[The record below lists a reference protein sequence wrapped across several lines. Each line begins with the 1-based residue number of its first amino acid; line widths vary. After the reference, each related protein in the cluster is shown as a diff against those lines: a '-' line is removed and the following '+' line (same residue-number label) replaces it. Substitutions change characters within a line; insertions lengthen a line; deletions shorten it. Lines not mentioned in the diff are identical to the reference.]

1 MDPFS
6 GFARVGF
13 RGVSAVLPPGWE
25 ELPGTGS
32 MWILA
37 HPPVPAG
44 RFRPNLVIRA
54 GSNGGASLLRLSTA
68 GLAETM
74 ATLAPIHV
82 LSVDEWPKVF
92 DRESGQALPG
102 RRHRFV
108 YEADG
113 HTVCVDRWVW
123 VIGAGVL
130 EATASY
136 ALEDHVGQKA
146 LFEYLVDQLEMKDH
160 GATHVLDWSGFDLV
174 TRSDPMPDYFASEQR
189 RTVVEDLS
197 RISAEQPYVPAGM
210 VLPAAAVELFQTL
223 GHREKL
229 GRFDLAGQQEAVR
242 ELVRSDL
249 LRESGQATV
258 KGKDYLTPFVDP
270 EARLTLTARRGSEV
284 RNAEV
289 WMASGRALLL
299 ADPSFYGAG
308 DVIGREIRLMRD
320 AHLPLALA
328 AWAGVAPAWPLRH
341 APLVIDEARFDAR
354 VASESAPL
362 PPGSDEAVGRL
373 WNAPWSSWSITHV
386 EAYAGFRWLHAA
398 EAGHYSVIPVDGGMR
413 LDAQPSS
420 LVWDAIVRT
429 VHTAATG
436 AQLDL
441 GTDVPSAWL
450 HARIP
455 APAAR
460 ESGTGSQTPAR

>member
-6 GFARVGF
+6 GFPRISF
-13 RGVSAVLPPGWE
+13 RGLSAVLPPGWE
-25 ELPGTGS
+25 QQPGTGS

-92 DRESGQALPG
+92 DRGSGQALPG

-113 HTVCVDRWVW
+113 HSVCVDRWVW

-146 LFEYLVDQLEMKDH
+146 LFEYLVDQLEFKDH

-174 TRSDPMPDYFASEQR
+174 TRSDPMPDFFASEQR
-189 RTVVEDLS
+189 RTVVEDVS
-197 RISAEQPYVPAGM
+197 RISAEQPYVPAGKVM
-210 VLPAAAVELFQTL
+210 AVPAVELFQTL
-223 GHREKL
+223 GHRGKL

-242 ELVRSDL
+242 ELIRADL
-249 LRESGQATV
+249 LTESGRATA
-258 KGKDYLTPFVDP
+258 KGKDYLTPYTDP
-270 EARLTLTARRGSEV
+270 AARLTLTAQRGSEV

-289 WMASGRALLL
+289 WLGAGHALLL
-299 ADPSFYGAG
+299 ADRSFYGTG
-308 DVIGREIRLMRD
+308 DQTGREVRLMRD

-328 AWAGVAPAWPLRH
+328 AWAGVAPACRFGTPRSWLMKPGLMPGWPRNQCRFPMDRTKPWNGFGTRPGPAGPSHMLR
-341 APLVIDEARFDAR
+341 PTRG
-354 VASESAPL
+354 SAGCM
-362 PPGSDEAVGRL
+362 PPK
-373 WNAPWSSWSITHV
+373 
-386 EAYAGFRWLHAA
+386 
-398 EAGHYSVIPVDGGMR
+398 
-413 LDAQPSS
+413 Q
-420 LVWDAIVRT
+420 
-429 VHTAATG
+429 AT
-436 AQLDL
+436 
-441 GTDVPSAWL
+441 
-450 HARIP
+450 
-455 APAAR
+455 
-460 ESGTGSQTPAR
+460 TP